1 MKKTI
6 TLILALL
13 MLLSL
18 AACGEKTPATNDES
32 TTPSSQQT
40 EDPGQQEQT
49 RPDDSKDNEEADDL
63 TTVEGFMKAFG
74 ITEDDMKCA
83 KFTRVGKTS
92 YDTDSGKIVEIG
104 SFISEAM
111 TDEEVRA
118 WIEKIITKLDSLSDD
133 GKVMTLGDGELTVDY
148 MMAKSMKVA
157 SGSYKY
163 NGKNVS
169 VSITVFKGQLDNAD
183 PNEAMPACTLW
194 LEFKK

>member
-1 MKKTI
+1 MKKII
-6 TLILALL
+6 TLVLALL

-18 AACGEKTPATNDES
+18 AACGEKTPASNGDN
-32 TTPSSQQT
+32 TTAGSQQT

-49 RPDDSKDNEEADDL
+49 QPDSKHNEEADDL

-92 YDTDSGKIVEIG
+92 YDIDTGKIIEIG
-104 SFISEAM
+104 SYISESM
-111 TDEEVRA
+111 TNEEVQA
-118 WIEKIITKLDSLSDD
+118 WIEKIIAKLDSLSDD
-133 GKVMTLGDGELTVDY
+133 GKIMTYGDGELTVDY

-157 SGSYKY
+157 SGSYIYK
-163 NGKNVS
+163 GKKVAMA
-169 VSITVFKGQLDNAD
+169 ITVLPGELDNENPD
-183 PNEAMPACTLW
+183 YAMPACTLS

>member
-1 MKKTI
+1 MKKII
-6 TLILALL
+6 TLVLALL

-18 AACGEKTPATNDES
+18 AACGEKTPAPSMENTN
-32 TTPSSQQT
+32 PSSQPSET
-40 EDPGQQEQT
+40 PGQQEQT
-49 RPDDSKDNEEADDL
+49 RPNGNENEKADDL
-63 TTVEGFMKAFG
+63 TTIEGFMKAFG

-83 KFTRVGKTS
+83 KFTRIDKTS
-92 YDTDSGKIVEIG
+92 YNSDSGKIVEIG

-183 PNEAMPACTLW
+183 PYEAMPACTLW

>member
-1 MKKTI
+1 MKKII
-6 TLILALL
+6 TLVLALL

-18 AACGEKTPATNDES
+18 AACGEKTPATNGEN

-49 RPDDSKDNEEADDL
+49 QSDNKQNEEADDL

-74 ITEDDMKCA
+74 ISEDDMKCA

-92 YDTDSGKIVEIG
+92 YHTDTGKIIEIG
-104 SFISEAM
+104 SYISEAM

-118 WIEKIITKLDSLSDD
+118 WIEKIIAKLDSLSDD
-133 GKVMTLGDGELTVDY
+133 GKIMTYGDGELTVDY
-148 MMAKSMKVA
+148 IMEKSMKGA
-157 SGSYKY
+157 SGSYQYK
-163 NGKNVS
+163 GKNVAM
-169 VSITVFKGQLDNAD
+169 SITVFKGQLDNAD
-183 PNEAMPACTLW
+183 PNEAMPACTLS

>member
-1 MKKTI
+1 MKKF
-6 TLILALL
+6 LPLVLALL

-18 AACGEKTPATNDES
+18 AACGEKTPATNDEN

-49 RPDDSKDNEEADDL
+49 QPYSKQSEEADDL

-83 KFTRVGKTS
+83 KFTRIDKTS
-92 YDTDSGKIVEIG
+92 YDIDSGKIIEIG
-104 SFISEAM
+104 SYISEAM

-133 GKVMTLGDGELTVDY
+133 GKIMTYGDGDLTVDY
-148 MMAKSMKVA
+148 IMEKSMKVA
-157 SGSYKY
+157 SGSYQYK
-163 NGKNVS
+163 GKNVAMSIS
-169 VSITVFKGQLDNAD
+169 VLKGQLDNANS
-183 PNEAMPACTLW
+183 NEAMPACTLS